1 MTPASRS
8 SRIQKAPGTGR
19 AVRISVAVLAA
30 SVAVAVGLAGGA
42 GAQEHPNQ
50 PSTTPSLELPS
61 EWLVERAPVP
71 EPEPPSEAHPTPQP
85 ETSNPPGSESG
96 QSSGSPPADQ
106 PTG

>member
-1 MTPASRS
+1 MR
-8 SRIQKAPGTGR
+8 R

-30 SVAVAVGLAGGA
+30 ALAVGFAGAA

-61 EWLVERAPVP
+61 EWLIERAPVP

-85 ETSNPPGSESG
+85 EPSSAPAGESSGSG
-96 QSSGSPPADQ
+96 RSSGSPLPDQ